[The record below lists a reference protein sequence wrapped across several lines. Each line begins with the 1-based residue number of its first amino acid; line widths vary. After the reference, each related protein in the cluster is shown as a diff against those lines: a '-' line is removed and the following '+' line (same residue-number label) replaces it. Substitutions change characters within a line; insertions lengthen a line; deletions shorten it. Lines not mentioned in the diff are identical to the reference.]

1 MTRKKTTSS
10 RKKKGARLGQHLLTS
25 RDIARAVVAAGDVRP
40 GDTVLEVGPGKGML
54 TRELLDA
61 GGRIIAIEK
70 DPAFANVLKETF
82 AKEIHDSRFTMY
94 EGDIRDA
101 AILKSLFLNLK
112 SYKLI
117 ANIPYYITGEL
128 LRLFLTAPVQPSAVA
143 LLVQKEVAERIAGK
157 GKRGRGK
164 VKESLLSLSVKV
176 YGAPRYVR
184 TVKAGSF
191 NPPPSVDSAILA
203 ITNIS
208 RENFAGGRGSAPR
221 REETFFELL
230 HVGFGQKR
238 KTLLGNL
245 KRGWR
250 AVGAERL
257 EKAWEELGLA
267 KDVRAEDVPLEKW
280 LELASK
286 LTARGF

>member
-61 GGRIIAIEK
+61 GAKVVAIEK
-70 DPAFANVLKETF
+70 DREMVATLRETF
-82 AKEIHDSRFTMY
+82 TTHIAEDTLTLV
-94 EGDIRDA
+94 EDDA
-101 AILKSLFLNLK
+101 RTILNAQCSMLNAP
-112 SYKLI
+112 YKVI

-143 LLVQKEVAERIAGK
+143 LLVQKEVAERIAGN
-157 GKRGRGK
+157 GKRGKGK

-208 RENFAGGRGSAPR
+208 RKCFASGGGDASS
-221 REETFFELL
+221 REKTFFELL

-245 KRGWR
+245 KRGWS
-250 AVGAERL
+250 AVGAARL
-257 EKAWEELGLA
+257 EKMWEEFGLA

>member
-61 GGRIIAIEK
+61 GAKVVAIEK
-70 DPAFANVLKETF
+70 DREMVATLRETF
-82 AKEIHDSRFTMY
+82 AKEIA
-94 EGDIRDA
+94 EGTLTLVEDDA
-101 AILKSLFLNLK
+101 RTILNAQCSMLNAP
-112 SYKLI
+112 YKVI

-128 LRLFLTAPVQPSAVA
+128 LRLFLTAPVQPSTVA
-143 LLVQKEVAERIAGK
+143 LLVQKEVAERIVTKGK
-157 GKRGRGK
+157 GK
-164 VKESLLSLSVKV
+164 ESILSLSVKV
-176 YGAPRYVR
+176 YSVPRYVR

-191 NPPPSVDSAILA
+191 SPPPKVDSAILA
-203 ITNIS
+203 IENIS
-208 RENFAGGRGSAPR
+208 RNNFTNEGSDARR
-221 REETFFELL
+221 REKIFFELL
-230 HVGFGQKR
+230 HIGFGQKR

-250 AVGAERL
+250 AVGAARL
-257 EKAWEELGLA
+257 EKMWEEFGLA